1 MAREI
6 CKGQIV
12 DSDNDTTVV
21 MCEDCYSRSILDTY
35 PKDYLRTEL
44 AIAVYQNS

>member
-1 MAREI
+1 MVREI

-21 MCEDCYSRSILDTY
+21 MCEARYSRSVLDTY
-35 PKDYLRTEL
+35 LKDYLGTEST
-44 AIAVYQNS
+44 IVVYQNS